1 MSFPSPDKFNLVVA
15 ATKPDGEVDFI
26 EAGAPATIKVPGA
39 IDGAWYWEV
48 AGGHSLANIGGVPD
62 SVGIAGPNG
71 STFGVMCFP
80 ANSAGKLDLATSD
93 ASGVEHDAEGG
104 DPSMHT
110 TRSIDYEV
118 VISGKVD
125 IELPGG
131 KVRTLEPG
139 SLLVMAGVPHA
150 WKNHYDED
158 CVYIAVTVGFNG

>member
-1 MSFPSPDKFNLVVA
+1 MSFPSPDQFTLVVA
-15 ATKPDGEVDFI
+15 ATTPEGEADFI
-26 EAGAPATIKVPGA
+26 DVPRQPATMNIQEAVN
-39 IDGAWYWEV
+39 GAWFWEV
-48 AGGHSLANIGGVPD
+48 ADGHSLTNFGGVPD

-93 ASGVEHDAEGG
+93 AGGVEHETEG

-118 VISGKVD
+118 ILSGRVD

-158 CVYIAVTVGFNG
+158 CVYIAVTVGFNS

>member
-1 MSFPSPDKFNLVVA
+1 MSFPTPDKFSLVVA
-15 ATKPDGEVDFI
+15 ATTPDGDADFI
-26 EAGAPATIKVPGA
+26 EVAGPATMQIPDAVN
-39 IDGAWYWEV
+39 GAWYWEV
-48 AGGHSLANIGGVPD
+48 AGGHSLENFGGVPKG
-62 SVGIAGPNG
+62 VNIAGPNG

-80 ANSAGKLDLATSD
+80 ARSAGKLDLAASD
-93 ASGVEHDAEGG
+93 AGGVEHGAVD

-118 VISGKVD
+118 ILSGKVD

-158 CVYIAVTVGFNG
+158 CVYIAVTVGFNS